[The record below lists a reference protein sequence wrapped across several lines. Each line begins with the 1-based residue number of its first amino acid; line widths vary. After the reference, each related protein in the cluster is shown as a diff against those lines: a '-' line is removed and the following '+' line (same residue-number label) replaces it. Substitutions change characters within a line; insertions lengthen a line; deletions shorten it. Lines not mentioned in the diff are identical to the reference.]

1 MAEARQDADHLTFLL
16 HLNWVDINKPPTKT
30 IPTPRFLIL
39 PQTGKTRI
47 LPCFTVRQLRQS
59 GLIGLWKDR
68 SDIGVFDPIQK
79 VQPCF
84 AGGVAER
91 GAGRAFR
98 RGRGWRL
105 DIAPCGRS
113 AGRPPSWTLLRPL
126 RHMEDTMRRNKLAL
140 FLHLVWATWD
150 RLPLITPDI
159 ERRLY
164 RNIESE
170 ARKQGCTVL
179 ALNGTEDHVHLLV
192 IFPTTITIADVLKH
206 VKGVSSRFVNETLR
220 PPAQFK
226 WQGSYGA
233 FTVSRWD
240 VARIKEYIKR
250 QKEHHRS
257 GELVPEFEETFEEI
271 NSDE

>member
-1 MAEARQDADHLTFLL
+1 
-16 HLNWVDINKPPTKT
+16 
-30 IPTPRFLIL
+30 
-39 PQTGKTRI
+39 
-47 LPCFTVRQLRQS
+47 
-59 GLIGLWKDR
+59 
-68 SDIGVFDPIQK
+68 
-79 VQPCF
+79 
-84 AGGVAER
+84 
-91 GAGRAFR
+91 
-98 RGRGWRL
+98 
-105 DIAPCGRS
+105 
-113 AGRPPSWTLLRPL
+113 
-126 RHMEDTMRRNKLAL
+126 MRRNKLAL
-140 FLHLVWATWD
+140 CLYLVWTTWD

-170 ARKQGCTVL
+170 VRKQGCTVL

-271 NSDE
+271 KSDE